1 MGKTRIILAIVAML
15 TAGQAHAAWR
25 VVIDPWT
32 TGAVTANAASQELI
46 ESQHNARLDSIN
58 SKQQKLMQYTATMAT
73 IKELYKMSMEN
84 VSGFG
89 AESQYYVEIGA
100 TVAEIFKDVPVVL
113 QYMGKSPG
121 KNYVICLN
129 EIMNI
134 VLETESLVKDFVDIV
149 NNGKIQNPI
158 KKTKGVPNVNAP
170 ASGQGDGYNFIDR
183 YERLTLANRIY
194 THLLEIRYK
203 MEAITMMC
211 QYCSDMNNLLL
222 AIDPDSWA
230 AYFTGKNIVDGLI
243 SDWEGLG
250 V

>member
-1 MGKTRIILAIVAML
+1 MVRARIIILSAAVLL
-15 TAGQAHAAWR
+15 TVRANAAWR

-32 TGAVTANAASQELI
+32 TGAVTANAASQEVI
-46 ESQHNARLDSIN
+46 ESQHNNRLDSIN

-73 IKELYKMSMEN
+73 IKELYKLSMEN

-89 AESQYYVEIGA
+89 SESQYYVEIGA

-113 QYMGKSPG
+113 KYMSKSPG

-129 EIMNI
+129 EIMDI

-149 NNGKIQNPI
+149 NNGKVQNPI
-158 KKTKGVPNVNAP
+158 KKSK
-170 ASGQGDGYNFIDR
+170 D
-183 YERLTLANRIY
+183 
-194 THLLEIRYK
+194 

-222 AIDPDSWA
+222 AIDVDSWA
-230 AYFTGKNIVDGLI
+230 AYFTGKNIVEGLI
-243 SDWEGLG
+243 NDWEDLG
-250 V
+250 A

>member
-1 MGKTRIILAIVAML
+1 MGKLRLFMLAAVLSMVGSAN
-15 TAGQAHAAWR
+15 AYR
-25 VVIDPWT
+25 VVVDPWT
-32 TGAVTANAASQELI
+32 IAAVTANAGSQELI
-46 ESQHNARLDSIN
+46 EGQHNQRLDSIN

-73 IKELYKMSMEN
+73 IKELYKLSMEN

-89 AESQYYVEIGA
+89 AESQYYVEIA
-100 TVAEIFKDVPVVL
+100 ACTAEIFKDVPEVL
-113 QYMGKSPG
+113 KYLSKSPG
-121 KNYVICLN
+121 KNYIVCLN
-129 EIMNI
+129 EMSNI

-149 NNGKIQNPI
+149 NNGKVRLPI
-158 KKTKGVPNVNAP
+158 SKKGGAKNA
-170 ASGQGDGYNFIDR
+170 GEGDGYNFIDR
-183 YERLTLANRIY
+183 YQRLTLANRIY

-211 QYCSDMNNLLL
+211 QFCNGISDVFF

-243 SDWEGLG
+243 NDWEGLG

>member
-1 MGKTRIILAIVAML
+1 MGKTRIVLAIVAMF

-73 IKELYKMSMEN
+73 IKELYKLSMEN

-250 V
+250 A

>member
-1 MGKTRIILAIVAML
+1 MVRTRIVILLGAALLSMQSW
-15 TAGQAHAAWR
+15 AGVK

-46 ESQHNARLDSIN
+46 ESQHNTRLDSIN

-73 IKELYKMSMEN
+73 IKELYKLSMEN

-89 AESQYYVEIGA
+89 AESKYYVEIGV

-113 QYMGKSPG
+113 KYMSKSPA

-129 EIMNI
+129 EIMDI

-149 NNGKIQNPI
+149 NNGKVQSPI
-158 KKTKGVPNVNAP
+158 KKGKDVPNVGAP

-222 AIDPDSWA
+222 AIDVDSWA
-230 AYFTGKNIVDGLI
+230 AYFTGKNLVEGLI
-243 SDWEGLG
+243 NDWEGLG
-250 V
+250 A

>member
-1 MGKTRIILAIVAML
+1 MVKVRFAILLGAVMMSV
-15 TAGQAHAAWR
+15 QAQAAWR
-25 VVIDPWT
+25 VVFDPWT

-46 ESQHNARLDSIN
+46 ESQHNARLDSIK
-58 SKQQKLMQYTATMAT
+58 SKQQKIMQYTATMAT
-73 IKELYKMSMEN
+73 IKELYKLSMEN
-84 VSGFG
+84 VKGFG
-89 AESQYYVEIGA
+89 EESQYYVEIGA
-100 TVAEIFKDVPVVL
+100 CVAEIFKDVPVVL
-113 QYMGKSPG
+113 KYMGKSPG

-129 EIMNI
+129 EIMDI

-149 NNGKIQNPI
+149 NNGKVKSPI
-158 KKTKGVPNVNAP
+158 KKAKDVPNVNAP
-170 ASGQGDGYNFIDR
+170 ASGSGDGYNFIDR

-211 QYCSDMNNLLL
+211 QYCSDMNNLLM
-222 AIDPDSWA
+222 AIDIDSWA

-250 V
+250 A

>member
-1 MGKTRIILAIVAML
+1 MVRTRIVILLGAALLSMQSR
-15 TAGQAHAAWR
+15 AGVK

-32 TGAVTANAASQELI
+32 TGAVTSNAASQELI
-46 ESQHNARLDSIN
+46 ESQHNGRLDSIR

-73 IKELYKMSMEN
+73 IKELYKLSMEN

-89 AESQYYVEIGA
+89 AESKYYVEIGA
-100 TVAEIFKDVPVVL
+100 TVAEIFKDVPVVMK
-113 QYMGKSPG
+113 YMSKSPA

-129 EIMNI
+129 EIMDI

-149 NNGKIQNPI
+149 NNGKVQSPI
-158 KKTKGVPNVNAP
+158 KKSKDVPNVGAP

-203 MEAITMMC
+203 MDAITMMC
-211 QYCSDMNNLLL
+211 QYCSDMSNLLL
-222 AIDPDSWA
+222 AIDVDSWA
-230 AYFTGKNIVDGLI
+230 AYFTGKNIVEGLI
-243 SDWEGLG
+243 NDWEGLG
-250 V
+250 S

>member
-1 MGKTRIILAIVAML
+1 MVRTRIVILL
-15 TAGQAHAAWR
+15 GTALLSMQSRAGVK

-32 TGAVTANAASQELI
+32 TGAVTTNAASQELI
-46 ESQHNARLDSIN
+46 ESQHNTRLDSIN
-58 SKQQKLMQYTATMAT
+58 SKQQKLMQYTTTMAT
-73 IKELYKMSMEN
+73 IKELYKLSMEN

-100 TVAEIFKDVPVVL
+100 TVAEIFKDVPVVMK
-113 QYMGKSPG
+113 YMSKSPA

-129 EIMNI
+129 EIMDI

-149 NNGKIQNPI
+149 NNGKVQSPI
-158 KKTKGVPNVNAP
+158 KKSKDVPNVGAP

-222 AIDPDSWA
+222 AIDVDSWA
-230 AYFTGKNIVDGLI
+230 AYFTGKNLVEGLI
-243 SDWEGLG
+243 NDWEGLG
-250 V
+250 A

>member
-1 MGKTRIILAIVAML
+1 MVRTRIVILLGAALLSMQSR
-15 TAGQAHAAWR
+15 AGVK

-32 TGAVTANAASQELI
+32 TGAVTSNAASQELI
-46 ESQHNARLDSIN
+46 ESQHNGRLDSIR

-73 IKELYKMSMEN
+73 IKELYKLSMEN

-89 AESQYYVEIGA
+89 AESKYYVEIGA
-100 TVAEIFKDVPVVL
+100 TVAEIFKDVPVVMK
-113 QYMGKSPG
+113 YMSKSPA

-129 EIMNI
+129 EIMDI

-149 NNGKIQNPI
+149 NNGKVQSPI
-158 KKTKGVPNVNAP
+158 KKSKDVPNVGAP

-203 MEAITMMC
+203 MDAITMMG
-211 QYCSDMNNLLL
+211 QYCSDMSNLLL
-222 AIDPDSWA
+222 AIDVDSGA
-230 AYFTGKNIVDGLI
+230 AYFTGKNIVEGLI
-243 SDWEGLG
+243 NDWEGLG
-250 V
+250 S

>member
-15 TAGQAHAAWR
+15 TSGQAHAAWR

-230 AYFTGKNIVDGLI
+230 AYFTGKNLVDGLI
-243 SDWEGLG
+243 SDWEGFG

>member
-1 MGKTRIILAIVAML
+1 MVKTRIVILLGAALLSMQSW
-15 TAGQAHAAWR
+15 AGVK

-32 TGAVTANAASQELI
+32 TGAVTTNAASQELI
-46 ESQHNARLDSIN
+46 ESQHNTRLDSIN

-73 IKELYKMSMEN
+73 IKELYKLSMEN

-113 QYMGKSPG
+113 KYMSKSPA

-129 EIMNI
+129 EIMDI
-134 VLETESLVKDFVDIV
+134 VLETESLAKDFVDIV
-149 NNGKIQNPI
+149 NNGKVQSPI
-158 KKTKGVPNVNAP
+158 KKSKDVPNVGAP
-170 ASGQGDGYNFIDR
+170 AIGQGDGYNFIDR

-222 AIDPDSWA
+222 AIDVDSWA
-230 AYFTGKNIVDGLI
+230 AYFTGKNLVEGLI
-243 SDWEGLG
+243 NDWEGLG
-250 V
+250 A

>member
-15 TAGQAHAAWR
+15 TAGQTHAAWR

-170 ASGQGDGYNFIDR
+170 ASGKGDGYNFIDR

-250 V
+250 A

>member
-1 MGKTRIILAIVAML
+1 MVRTRIVILLGAALLSMQSW
-15 TAGQAHAAWR
+15 AGVK

-32 TGAVTANAASQELI
+32 TGAVTTNAASQELI
-46 ESQHNARLDSIN
+46 ESQHNTRLDSIN

-73 IKELYKMSMEN
+73 IKELYKLSMEN

-100 TVAEIFKDVPVVL
+100 TVAEIFKDVPVV
-113 QYMGKSPG
+113 MKHMSKSPA

-129 EIMNI
+129 EIMDI

-149 NNGKIQNPI
+149 NNGKVQSPI
-158 KKTKGVPNVNAP
+158 KKSKDVPNVGAP

-203 MEAITMMC
+203 METITMMC

-222 AIDPDSWA
+222 AIDVDSWA
-230 AYFTGKNIVDGLI
+230 AYFTGKNLVEGLI
-243 SDWEGLG
+243 NDWEGLG
-250 V
+250 A

>member
-1 MGKTRIILAIVAML
+1 MVKVRFAILLGAVLMSV
-15 TAGQAHAAWR
+15 QAQAAWR
-25 VVIDPWT
+25 WVIDPWT

-46 ESQHNARLDSIN
+46 ESQHNARLDSIK
-58 SKQQKLMQYTATMAT
+58 SKQQKIMQYTATLAT
-73 IKELYKMSMEN
+73 IKELYKLSMEN

-89 AESQYYVEIGA
+89 AESHYYVEIGA
-100 TVAEIFKDVPVVL
+100 CVAEIFKDVPVVL
-113 QYMGKSPG
+113 KYMGKSPG

-129 EIMNI
+129 EIMDI

-149 NNGKIQNPI
+149 NNGKVKNPI
-158 KKTKGVPNVNAP
+158 KKAKDVPNVNAP

-211 QYCSDMNNLLL
+211 QYCSDMNNLLM
-222 AIDPDSWA
+222 AIDIDSWA

>member
-15 TAGQAHAAWR
+15 TAGYAHAAWR

>member
-1 MGKTRIILAIVAML
+1 MVRARIIILSAAVLL
-15 TAGQAHAAWR
+15 TVRANAAWR

-32 TGAVTANAASQELI
+32 TGAVTANAASQEVI
-46 ESQHNARLDSIN
+46 ESQHNNRLDSIN
-58 SKQQKLMQYTATMAT
+58 SKQQKLMQYT
-73 IKELYKMSMEN
+73 

-89 AESQYYVEIGA
+89 SESQYYVEIGA

-113 QYMGKSPG
+113 KYMSKSPG

-129 EIMNI
+129 EIMDI

-149 NNGKIQNPI
+149 NNGKVQNPI
-158 KKTKGVPNVNAP
+158 KKSKDVPNVNAP
-170 ASGQGDGYNFIDR
+170 ASGEGDGYNFIDR

-222 AIDPDSWA
+222 AIDVDSWA
-230 AYFTGKNIVDGLI
+230 AYFTGKNIVEGLI
-243 SDWEGLG
+243 NDWEGLG
-250 V
+250 A

>member
-1 MGKTRIILAIVAML
+1 M
-15 TAGQAHAAWR
+15 
-25 VVIDPWT
+25 VIDPWA

-46 ESQHNARLDSIN
+46 ESQHNARLDSIS

-73 IKELYKMSMEN
+73 IKELYKLSMEN

-113 QYMGKSPG
+113 KYMGKSPG

-129 EIMNI
+129 EIMDI
-134 VLETESLVKDFVDIV
+134 VLETETLVKDFVDIV
-149 NNGKIQNPI
+149 NNGKVQNPI
-158 KKTKGVPNVNAP
+158 KKKKDVPDVGTP
-170 ASGQGDGYNFIDR
+170 ASGGGDGYNFIDR

-211 QYCSDMNNLLL
+211 QYCSDMNNLLM
-222 AIDPDSWA
+222 AIDIDSWA
-230 AYFTGKNIVDGLI
+230 SYFTGKNIVEGLI
-243 SDWEGLG
+243 NDWEGLG
-250 V
+250 A

>member
-1 MGKTRIILAIVAML
+1 MVRTRIAILLGAALLSMQSW
-15 TAGQAHAAWR
+15 AGVK

-32 TGAVTANAASQELI
+32 TGAVTTNAASQELI
-46 ESQHNARLDSIN
+46 ESQHNTRLDSIN

-73 IKELYKMSMEN
+73 IKELYKLSMEN

-89 AESQYYVEIGA
+89 TESQYYVEIGA
-100 TVAEIFKDVPVVL
+100 TIAEIFKDVPVV
-113 QYMGKSPG
+113 MKHMSKSPA

-129 EIMNI
+129 EIMDI

-149 NNGKIQNPI
+149 NNGKVQSPI
-158 KKTKGVPNVNAP
+158 KKSKDVPNVGAP

-222 AIDPDSWA
+222 AIDVDSWA
-230 AYFTGKNIVDGLI
+230 AYFTGKNLVEGLI
-243 SDWEGLG
+243 NDWEGLG
-250 V
+250 A

>member
-1 MGKTRIILAIVAML
+1 MVRTRIAFILCAVL
-15 TAGQAHAAWR
+15 LSVQSKAAWR

-58 SKQQKLMQYTATMAT
+58 SKQQKIMQYTATMAT
-73 IKELYKMSMEN
+73 IKELYKLSMEN
-84 VSGFG
+84 ISGFG
-89 AESQYYVEIGA
+89 VESQYYVEIGA
-100 TVAEIFKDVPVVL
+100 CVAEIFKDVPVVL
-113 QYMGKSPG
+113 KYMGKSPG

-129 EIMNI
+129 EIMDI

-149 NNGKIQNPI
+149 NNGKVKNPI
-158 KKTKGVPNVNAP
+158 KKAKDVPNVNAP
-170 ASGQGDGYNFIDR
+170 TSGSGDGYNFIDR

-211 QYCSDMNNLLL
+211 QYCSDMNNLLM
-222 AIDPDSWA
+222 AIDIDSWA

-250 V
+250 A

>member
-1 MGKTRIILAIVAML
+1 MVRARIIILLAAVLL
-15 TAGQAHAAWR
+15 TARANAAWR
-25 VVIDPWT
+25 VVFDPWT
-32 TGAVTANAASQELI
+32 TGAVTTNAASQELI
-46 ESQHNARLDSIN
+46 ESQHNSRLDSIS

-89 AESQYYVEIGA
+89 AESQYYVEIG
-100 TVAEIFKDVPVVL
+100 TCVAEIFKDVPVVL
-113 QYMGKSPG
+113 KYMSKSPA

-129 EIMNI
+129 EIMDI

-149 NNGKIQNPI
+149 NNGKVQNPI
-158 KKTKGVPNVNAP
+158 KKSKEVPNVGNP
-170 ASGQGDGYNFIDR
+170 ASGGGDGYNFIDR

-222 AIDPDSWA
+222 AIDVDSWA
-230 AYFTGKNIVDGLI
+230 AYFTGKNIVEGLI
-243 SDWEGLG
+243 NDWEGLG
-250 V
+250 A

>member
-158 KKTKGVPNVNAP
+158 KKAKGVPNVNAP

-250 V
+250 A

>member
-15 TAGQAHAAWR
+15 TSGQAHAAWR

-250 V
+250 A

>member
-1 MGKTRIILAIVAML
+1 MGKTRIVLAIVAML

-250 V
+250 A

>member
-15 TAGQAHAAWR
+15 TAGYAHAAWR

-250 V
+250 A

>member
-1 MGKTRIILAIVAML
+1 MVRTRIVILL
-15 TAGQAHAAWR
+15 GTALLSMQSWAGVK

-32 TGAVTANAASQELI
+32 TGAVTTNAASQELI
-46 ESQHNARLDSIN
+46 ESQHNTRLDSIN

-73 IKELYKMSMEN
+73 IKELYKLSMEN

-113 QYMGKSPG
+113 KYMSKSPA

-129 EIMNI
+129 EIMDI
-134 VLETESLVKDFVDIV
+134 VLETESLAKDFVDIV
-149 NNGKIQNPI
+149 NNGKVQSPI
-158 KKTKGVPNVNAP
+158 KKSKDVPNVGAP

-194 THLLEIRYK
+194 NHLLEIRYK

-211 QYCSDMNNLLL
+211 QYCSDMSNLLL
-222 AIDPDSWA
+222 AIDVDSWA
-230 AYFTGKNIVDGLI
+230 AYFTGKNLVEGLI
-243 SDWEGLG
+243 NDWEGLG
-250 V
+250 A

>member
-121 KNYVICLN
+121 KNYVICLK

-149 NNGKIQNPI
+149 NN
-158 KKTKGVPNVNAP
+158 KTKGVPNVNAP

-250 V
+250 A

>member
-100 TVAEIFKDVPVVL
+100 TVAEIFKDVPIVL

-230 AYFTGKNIVDGLI
+230 AYFTGKNLVDGLI

-250 V
+250 A

>member
-15 TAGQAHAAWR
+15 TAGQTHAAWR

-158 KKTKGVPNVNAP
+158 KKTRGVPNVNAP

-250 V
+250 A

>member
-1 MGKTRIILAIVAML
+1 MVRTRIAILLGAALLSMQSW
-15 TAGQAHAAWR
+15 AGVK

-32 TGAVTANAASQELI
+32 TGAVTTNAASQELI
-46 ESQHNARLDSIN
+46 ESQHNTRLDSIN

-73 IKELYKMSMEN
+73 IKELYKLSMEN

-100 TVAEIFKDVPVVL
+100 TVAEIFKDVPVV
-113 QYMGKSPG
+113 MKFMSKSPA

-129 EIMNI
+129 EIMDI

-149 NNGKIQNPI
+149 NNGKVQSPI
-158 KKTKGVPNVNAP
+158 KKSKDVPNVGAP

-211 QYCSDMNNLLL
+211 QYCSDMSNLLL
-222 AIDPDSWA
+222 AIDVDSWA
-230 AYFTGKNIVDGLI
+230 AYFTGKNLVEGLI
-243 SDWEGLG
+243 NDWEGLG
-250 V
+250 A

>member
-1 MGKTRIILAIVAML
+1 MGKTRIVLAIVAML
-15 TAGQAHAAWR
+15 TAGYAHAAWR

-250 V
+250 A